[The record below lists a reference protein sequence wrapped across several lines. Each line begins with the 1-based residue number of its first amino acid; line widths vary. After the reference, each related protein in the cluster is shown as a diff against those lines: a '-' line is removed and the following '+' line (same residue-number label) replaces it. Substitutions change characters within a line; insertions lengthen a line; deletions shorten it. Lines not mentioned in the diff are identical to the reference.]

1 MAERAYWR
9 ISLLLRGCAI
19 DSQGEAFADHHRRRR
34 SDRRFRH
41 AASKENQREH
51 GNRGLGTGFPQL
63 KVLVL
68 ADHDRD
74 LRIAHVMRSE
84 PSVERVA
91 FLGPPSSSVIERV
104 ETPAGFDLVV
114 SPGPQAFA
122 VAAEIGA
129 AALSAAEIDVSP
141 VPAVVG
147 ASLLGLGLAMAARLE
162 SQGTAVT
169 RVAVARPG
177 PNGSGPIKV
186 GFPPPVG
193 GLSGVELLELPVK
206 VVEAT
211 APPGWASVLV
221 EGNGTRQAV
230 VDDHLFLSTIAL
242 AAGIALVPPAGIVRV
257 WDSPQIYLARAEAMG
272 LVAAI
277 RP

>member
-1 MAERAYWR
+1 M
-9 ISLLLRGCAI
+9 
-19 DSQGEAFADHHRRRR
+19 
-34 SDRRFRH
+34 
-41 AASKENQREH
+41 
-51 GNRGLGTGFPQL
+51 

-74 LRIAHVMRSE
+74 LRIAHVLRSE

-91 FLGPPSSSVIERV
+91 YMGPASSAVIEKV

-114 SPGPQAFA
+114 SPGPEAFA
-122 VAAEIGA
+122 VAAEVEA

-162 SQGTAVT
+162 SQGTTVT
-169 RVAVARPG
+169 RVSVARPG
-177 PNGSGPIKV
+177 ANGSGPIKV
-186 GFPPPVG
+186 GFPQPVG
-193 GLSGVELLELPVK
+193 RLSGVELLDLPVK
-206 VVEAT
+206 VIEAT
-211 APPGWASVLV
+211 APPGWASILV
-221 EGNGTRQAV
+221 EGDGTRQAV

-257 WDSPQIYLARAEAMG
+257 WDSPQTYLSRAEAMG
-272 LVAAI
+272 LVAAAKS
-277 RP
+277 

>member
-1 MAERAYWR
+1 M
-9 ISLLLRGCAI
+9 
-19 DSQGEAFADHHRRRR
+19 
-34 SDRRFRH
+34 
-41 AASKENQREH
+41 
-51 GNRGLGTGFPQL
+51 

-74 LRIAHVMRSE
+74 LRIAHVLRSE
-84 PSVERVA
+84 PSVERVS
-91 FLGPPSSSVIERV
+91 FLGAPSSSVIEKV
-104 ETPAGFDLVV
+104 ETPEGFDLVV
-114 SPGPQAFA
+114 SPGPEAFG

-169 RVAVARPG
+169 RVSVARPG
-177 PNGSGPIKV
+177 PNGSGAVKV
-186 GFPPPVG
+186 LFPPPVG
-193 GLSGVELLELPVK
+193 SLSGVELVELPVK
-206 VVEAT
+206 VIEAT

-230 VDDHLFLSTIAL
+230 VDDHRFLTTIAL

-257 WDSPQIYLARAEAMG
+257 WDSPQTYLSRAEMMG

-277 RP
+277 KP

>member
-1 MAERAYWR
+1 M
-9 ISLLLRGCAI
+9 
-19 DSQGEAFADHHRRRR
+19 
-34 SDRRFRH
+34 
-41 AASKENQREH
+41 
-51 GNRGLGTGFPQL
+51 

-68 ADHDRD
+68 ADQDRD
-74 LRIAHVMRSE
+74 LRIAHVLRSE
-84 PSVERVA
+84 ASVERIA
-91 FLGPPSSSVIERV
+91 FMGQASSSVIDEV
-104 ETPAGFDLVV
+104 TSPAGFDLVV
-114 SPGPQAFA
+114 SSGPEAFA
-122 VAAEIGA
+122 VAAQAQA

-162 SQGTAVT
+162 SQGTNVSQ
-169 RVAVARPG
+169 VSIARPG
-177 PNGSGPIKV
+177 VSGSGPIKI
-186 GFPPPVG
+186 GFPMPVG
-193 GLSGVELLELPVK
+193 SVSGVELAELRVK

-230 VDDHLFLSTIAL
+230 VDDHIFLTTIAL
-242 AAGIALVPPAGIVRV
+242 AAGVGLVPPAGIVRV
-257 WDSPQIYLARAEAMG
+257 WDSPQMYLSRAEAMG